1 MIYGL
6 PLADALKILSARG
19 EQPQVVFTTAPRRAR
34 ALADGEMP
42 HEYIAR
48 VIGCAP
54 GRVICAWFY
63 EPRP

>member
-6 PLADALKILSARG
+6 PLADALKVLSEHG
-19 EQPQVVFTTAPRRAR
+19 EQPQVIFTTAPRRAR
-34 ALADGEMP
+34 VLADGEMP
-42 HEYIAR
+42 PEYIAR
-48 VIGCAP
+48 VIGYAP